1 MTSDEFVQFMKGI
14 AIGIKGTPDES
25 QWAII
30 IKKLMATKRAS
41 NIEDG
46 KQILVELKKE
56 VDKGYQEFRKAFPGA
71 PPNIFM

>member
-25 QWAII
+25 QWSII
-30 IKKLMATKRAS
+30 IKKLMDTKKS
-41 NIEDG
+41 SKIEDG
-46 KQILVELKKE
+46 KQILTEIKKE
-56 VDKGYQEFRKAFPGA
+56 VDKGYEQFRKSFPGA